1 MVRPAVRARHAIE
14 AFDEKQ
20 FYLDE
25 FRGRTLLL
33 TLPTAAL
40 ADDAALADL
49 AALLREL
56 LPNDTRVI
64 VLVGHP
70 DAGGGAGVVRRL
82 QRRLGPRIFRHTTL
96 PLFPQRESRAGAFA
110 PVDATALRHPEQL
123 NALLGTMW
131 TALRRGPLFVGVV
144 AGADGIA
151 TTRVAA
157 SVAARLRVHK
167 LVLIEPQG
175 GVVGADGKSL
185 SFMDEAMLDTLLAAG
200 QAEWLGLGTRRAT
213 LSAVRDALLAGVA
226 SVNLCTLDGT
236 ARELFTYE
244 GSGTLFTLADYCK
257 VERLGIDDFEEV
269 ERLIARGQREG
280 ILKVRTADQVAN
292 LLGHGYGATIGA
304 HHLAGFCALLTAP
317 YAAAHAGE
325 VVGLYTITRFKGE
338 GIGGRLVAR
347 VLADARAAGLAYVF
361 ACTTEERAQS
371 FFERQGFHRVA
382 AEDVP
387 PVKWQDYD
395 PRRKA
400 HVAVFRLD
408 LENAGA

>member
-1 MVRPAVRARHAIE
+1 MARSAVRARHAIE

-25 FRGRTLLL
+25 FRGRTVLL
-33 TLPTAAL
+33 TLSTDAL

-49 AALLREL
+49 AALVREL

-64 VLVGHP
+64 VLVGHA
-70 DAGGGAGVVRRL
+70 DAGSGAAIVHRL
-82 QRRLGPRIFRHTTL
+82 QRRLGRRIFRHATL
-96 PLFPQRESRAGAFA
+96 PLFPQREARAGAFTQ
-110 PVDATALRHPEQL
+110 VDGTALTDPAPL
-123 NALLGTMW
+123 STLLATIW
-131 TALRRGPLFVGVV
+131 AVLRRGPLLVGVV
-144 AGADGIA
+144 TGADRVA
-151 TTRVAA
+151 TTRFAA

-167 LVLIEPQG
+167 LVLIEPEG
-175 GVVGADGKSL
+175 GVVGADGKPL
-185 SFMDEAMLDTLLAAG
+185 SFMDEAMLATLLAAG
-200 QAEWLGLGTRRAT
+200 QAEWLGLGARQAT

-226 SVNLCTLDGT
+226 SVNLCRLDGT

-269 ERLIARGQREG
+269 ERLLARGQREG
-280 ILKVRTADQVAN
+280 LLKRRTADEVAT
-292 LLGHGYGATIGA
+292 LLAHGYGATIGA

-317 YAAAHAGE
+317 YAAARAGE

-361 ACTTEERAQS
+361 ACSTEERAQA
-371 FFERQGFHRVA
+371 FFERHGFQRVA
-382 AEDVP
+382 PEAVP
-387 PVKWQDYD
+387 PAKWQGYD

-400 HVAVFRLD
+400 HVAVFRLNLD
-408 LENAGA
+408 HTGA